1 MTYIGIFGRR
11 NCGKSSVINA
21 LTLQDLAIVS
31 DVPGTTTDPVR
42 KTVEIF
48 GMGPVVFVDTAGID
62 DAGALGDKRVKKSLD
77 TIAKIDL
84 GILVFSENIWGNE
97 EENILKI
104 FKDNGLPFVIVHNK
118 SDILLIYNNLKKSIE
133 DKYQTKVFEFSAK
146 NADKRGDFLE
156 LLAKIAPPTQHSDNQ
171 LFDGLVKE
179 NDIVLLITPCDSE
192 APTGRMILPQV
203 QAIRSVLDQK
213 AIVVDVLPEQVSASL
228 AMLKCQPA
236 MVVTDS
242 QAFAEVVKCL
252 PKDQPLTSFSILL
265 ARQKG
270 FFDKTIIGT
279 KYISQLKD
287 GSKILIMESCTHQ
300 TSCEDIGRVKLPNL
314 LKKFTGKNLVFE
326 FVSGLSP
333 LPNDLNTFAM
343 AIQCGGCMAT
353 ARQVNNRLQNCLNAG
368 VQVSNYGMALA
379 FCNGIFERAIAPL
392 MP

>member
-11 NCGKSSVINA
+11 NCGKSSIINA

-48 GMGPVVFVDTAGID
+48 GIGPVVFVDTAGID
-62 DAGALGDKRVKKSLD
+62 DVGVLGDKRVKKSLD
-77 TIAKIDL
+77 SIAKIDV
-84 GILVFSENIWGNE
+84 GILVFSENVWGNE

-118 SDILLIYNNLKKSIE
+118 SDIRLIDNNLQKIIE
-133 DKYQTKVFEFSAK
+133 EKYRTKIFEFSAQ
-146 NADKRGDFLE
+146 NNDKRNDFLE
-156 LLAKIAPPTQHSDNQ
+156 LLTKIVPPTQHSDNQ
-171 LFDGLVKE
+171 LFDNLVKE

-213 AIVVDVLPEQVSASL
+213 AIVIDVLPEQIPASL
-228 AMLKCQPA
+228 AMLKRKPVIA
-236 MVVTDS
+236 VTDS
-242 QAFAEVVKCL
+242 QVFAEVVKIL

-270 FFDKTIIGT
+270 FFDTTVIGT

-287 GSKILIMESCTHQ
+287 GNKILIMESCTHQ
-300 TSCEDIGRVKLPNL
+300 TSCEDIGRVKLPNVL
-314 LKKFTGKNLVFE
+314 RKFTGKNLAFK

-333 LPNDLNTFAM
+333 LPDDLNTFAM

-353 ARQVNNRLQNCLNAG
+353 ARQVNNRLQNCINAG

-379 FCNGIFERAIAPL
+379 FCNGIFERATAAL
-392 MP
+392 ML